1 MTLRVAVTSLII
13 MRHSIRLAVLLVALA
28 ASTAGAETPAPK
40 DPTTA
45 TMTSIGAT
53 LVPVVVGA
61 AIVKGQDVAGSVLIG
76 AGLLLGPSAGHWY
89 AGETGGVGLAI
100 RGAAVGAMVLV
111 ANDAAGCYIGDGGE
125 EGKNCKLAQTVF
137 MVGLGVFA
145 GGVIYDW
152 VTAGDSARRANTRTI
167 AIAPTV
173 ISGPRST
180 GTGLAFAAKF

>member
-1 MTLRVAVTSLII
+1 VTLRVAATSLII
-13 MRHSIRLAVLLVALA
+13 MRHPIVAALLVAA
-28 ASTAGAETPAPK
+28 ASSTARAETPAPK

-45 TMTSIGAT
+45 TLTSVGAT
-53 LVPVVVGA
+53 LLPVVVGA
-61 AIVKGQDVAGSVLIG
+61 AIVENQDTAGAVLIS
-76 AGLLLGPSAGHWY
+76 AGLILGPSAGHWY
-89 AGETGGVGLAI
+89 AGEGGWVGLSI

-137 MVGLGVFA
+137 MVGLGAFA

-173 ISGPRST
+173 ISGPRSA
-180 GTGLAFAAKF
+180 GSGLAFAAKF